1 MQSPDK
7 ETATVLKIEGKSAT
21 VITNKSASCKE
32 CGKAQAGICGKK
44 GSGIVLRVD
53 NAMNA
58 RQGDTVELGLSRKT
72 HVKGLFITFILP
84 VLALMVFSYIGHV
97 LSQYVEIKGLDAMAG
112 ITGLIISI
120 VYFYKKIR
128 KLDKSEQL
136 HITKILSDRAE
147 YEIGSSSEEIDYY
160 RAFHGS

>member
-1 MQSPDK
+1 MESPGK
-7 ETATVLKIEGKSAT
+7 ETATVLKIEGKNAT

-44 GSGIVLRVD
+44 GSGIVLKVINEMD
-53 NAMNA
+53 AG
-58 RQGDTVELGLSRKT
+58 QGDTVELGLSRKT

-84 VLALMVFSYIGHV
+84 VLALMVFSYIGH
-97 LSQYVEIKGLDAMAG
+97 LISQYMGITGLDVMAG

-120 VYFYKKIR
+120 IYSYKKIQ

-136 HITKILSDRAE
+136 HITKILQGRAD

-160 RAFHGS
+160 RAFHKS

>member
-7 ETATVLKIEGKSAT
+7 ETATVLKTEGKSAT

-44 GSGIVLRVD
+44 GSGMVLRV
-53 NAMNA
+53 NNTIGA

-72 HVKGLFITFILP
+72 HIEGLFVIFILP
-84 VLALMVFSYIGHV
+84 MLALIGFTYIGHL
-97 LSQYVEIKGLDAMAG
+97 LSHYVEVRGLDSMSG

-120 VYFYKKIR
+120 IYSYKKIR
-128 KLDKSEQL
+128 KLDQRTEL
-136 HITKILSDRAE
+136 HIKKIFQDQTE
-147 YEIGSSSEEIDYY
+147 YEIGSSSEEIDYF
-160 RAFHGS
+160 RAFHKS